1 MNICEQ
7 DIQKLDAFIEGAKE
21 IVITAH
27 IHPDGDAAAAQ
38 RAVASAKPLKS
49 IAFFREADFSGVFLS
64 SISSHI
70 LLRVSVFNSSGAF
83 ILQ

>member
-27 IHPDGDAAAAQ
+27 IHPDGDAAGSTNA
-38 RAVASAKPLKS
+38 
-49 IAFFREADFSGVFLS
+49 
-64 SISSHI
+64 
-70 LLRVSVFNSSGAF
+70 
-83 ILQ
+83 